1 MSDFN
6 PSGVGIKNGNI
17 FGFPYTKEEADLVI
31 MPIPWDATASYTKGT
46 SKGPQ
51 AILDASVQLDFYHPF
66 CADAWKSKLYM
77 EPISKEI
84 ETLNAACCEKT
95 IPYIKFLE
103 EGGDINSSP
112 QFKKVLDEVDQHQNT
127 LKNTI
132 KTNALEYI
140 KQGKIP
146 AVLGGEHSTP
156 LGLMEA
162 MSEHYGSFGI
172 LQIDAHA
179 DLRDSYEGFTQS
191 HASIMF
197 NALKLPNLVRLT
209 QVGIRDIC
217 QDEIDIINDSEVIST
232 FFDWQMKSAIYDGTS
247 TWGKIVDNII
257 KSLPQNVYISFDID
271 GLKPYLC
278 PNTGTPVPGG
288 LEFEEAAYL
297 LRKLVESGKKII
309 GFDLNEVA
317 PGNDEWNANVG
328 ARVLW
333 YLSVYAL
340 KSNGKL

>member
-31 MPIPWDATASYTKGT
+31 MPIPWDATASYTKGA

-66 CADAWKSKLYM
+66 VNDAWKSKIFM
-77 EPISKEI
+77 EPISQ
-84 ETLNAACCEKT
+84 ETEELNATSCEKT

-103 EGGDINSSP
+103 EGVNINSSP
-112 QFKKVLDEVDQHQNT
+112 QFKKVLDEVEEHQNFI
-127 LKNTI
+127 KNTT
-132 KTNALEYI
+132 KQRALEYI

-162 MSEHYGSFGI
+162 IGEAHGEFGI

-191 HASIMF
+191 HASIMY
-197 NALKLPNLVRLT
+197 NAVKIPNLKWLT

-217 QDEIDIINDSEVIST
+217 QEEIDIINNFENIST
-232 FFDWQMKSAIYDGTS
+232 FFDWQIKSAIYDGTS
-247 TWGKIVDNII
+247 TWGKIADNIV

-297 LRKLVESGKKII
+297 LRKVVESGKKIV

-333 YLSVYAL
+333 YLCVYAL
-340 KSNGKL
+340 KSNGKV